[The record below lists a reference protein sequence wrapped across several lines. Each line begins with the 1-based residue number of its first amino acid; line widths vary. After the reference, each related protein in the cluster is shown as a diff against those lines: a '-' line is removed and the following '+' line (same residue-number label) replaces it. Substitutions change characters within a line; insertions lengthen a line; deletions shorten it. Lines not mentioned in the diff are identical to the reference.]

1 MSKLSHLIA
10 QAKNSRKINDMFKTE
25 TLIFSPEK
33 PSDEDPLDAQ
43 LSALIELLS
52 TSTPSAKACQEVV
65 FELEEIAECLK

>member
-1 MSKLSHLIA
+1 MSKLSHLIT

-33 PSDEDPLDAQ
+33 PLDEDPLDTQ

-52 TSTPSAKACQEVV
+52 NSTPSNVAYQEVV
-65 FELEEIAECLK
+65 FELEEIADCLK